1 MLAYISSF
9 LTFQPC
15 NYTIL
20 EIKSVGMRAL
30 KSIWVDLAEKSYPI
44 FLDDNWNT
52 LFEKARACLENRQGS
67 LKGRKMLIITDENV
81 HELYHNPVKEAFE
94 TWGMVTATA
103 VVPPGEASKSLQQA
117 EELYTKAL
125 EAGLDRHSLIAA
137 LGGGVIGDLA
147 GFTASTYMRGI
158 PFIQIPT
165 SLLAQVDSSIGGKV
179 AVNHPMAKNIIGSFY
194 QPECVLINVSTLR
207 TLPGRE
213 SSSGMAELIKHGII
227 RDEAFLAWL
236 ESSQESL
243 VLRNAEVLIQAIH
256 RSCEIKAD
264 VVAKDEK
271 ETGIRAVLNF
281 GHTVGHAIEAATGY
295 GTYTHGEAV
304 SIGMIAE
311 AYIAQLSGFI
321 SPDYISRISK
331 ILSRAGLPT
340 LMPDLNSQEL
350 LNWMQHD
357 KKNVGSRIVFVL
369 PVAPGK
375 VKVFR
380 DIDTKLVLKALDAAR
395 NEILNKYADI

>member
-1 MLAYISSF
+1 
-9 LTFQPC
+9 
-15 NYTIL
+15 
-20 EIKSVGMRAL
+20 MR
-30 KSIWVDLAEKSYPI
+30 DAEAP
-44 FLDDNWNT
+44 
-52 LFEKARACLENRQGS
+52 
-67 LKGRKMLIITDENV
+67 
-81 HELYHNPVKEAFE
+81 
-94 TWGMVTATA
+94 
-103 VVPPGEASKSLQQA
+103 
-117 EELYTKAL
+117 
-125 EAGLDRHSLIAA
+125 
-137 LGGGVIGDLA
+137 
-147 GFTASTYMRGI
+147 
-158 PFIQIPT
+158 
-165 SLLAQVDSSIGGKV
+165 
-179 AVNHPMAKNIIGSFY
+179 
-194 QPECVLINVSTLR
+194 
-207 TLPGRE
+207 
-213 SSSGMAELIKHGII
+213 
-227 RDEAFLAWL
+227 
-236 ESSQESL
+236 
-243 VLRNAEVLIQAIH
+243 IQAIH

-271 ETGIRAVLNF
+271 ETGLRVILNF

-321 SPDYISRISK
+321 SSDYISRISK
-331 ILSRAGLPT
+331 IISRAGLPT
-340 LMPDLNSQEL
+340 VMPDLNSQEL